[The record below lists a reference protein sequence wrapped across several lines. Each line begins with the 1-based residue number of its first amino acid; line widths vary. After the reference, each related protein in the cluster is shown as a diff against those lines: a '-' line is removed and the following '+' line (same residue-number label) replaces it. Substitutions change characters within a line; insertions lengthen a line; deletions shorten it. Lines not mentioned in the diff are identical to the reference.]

1 MTAQVPE
8 PEEIED
14 TVIGAKAHAAVA
26 PSSPDEDTIITGGA
40 VAEGGPAA
48 TGDTAAPY
56 PLVEPAVSSHP
67 AVPSDPGTDDS
78 VVATEWEPPAP
89 GRRCHA
95 IRIGTHDPIPLD
107 VPAFIG
113 RRPSTPRITGGR
125 HPRLVR
131 VPSLSRE
138 ISSTHLEIRQE
149 GSIVVVTDLDS
160 TNGTVVTS
168 PGGQA
173 LKLRQGESV
182 VVVAG
187 SVVDIGDDVR
197 IEILPLPEAAP

>member
-1 MTAQVPE
+1 MAAHE
-8 PEEIED
+8 PELSEHEPSEHEPSEVED
-14 TVIGAKAHAAVA
+14 TVIGAARPPAAVH
-26 PSSPDEDTIITGGA
+26 SSPDEDTIVNGSTVVRGS
-40 VAEGGPAA
+40 
-48 TGDTAAPY
+48 TDAPY
-56 PLVEPAVSSHP
+56 PLIEPGA
-67 AVPSDPGTDDS
+67 ATTAPGDD
-78 VVATEWEPPAP
+78 VIATEWEPSAP
-89 GRRCHA
+89 GRRYHA
-95 IRIGTHDPIPLD
+95 IRIGTHEPIPLD

-113 RRPSTPRITGGR
+113 RRPSSPRITGGR

-160 TNGTVVTS
+160 TNGTVVTAS
-168 PGGQA
+168 GAPPI
-173 LKLRQGESV
+173 KLRQGESV

-197 IEILPLPEAAP
+197 IEILPIPEVTP